1 MAKQKLVG
9 LFLCLLIALSV
20 ATPAAGQKT
29 PGPKAGGTHDD
40 LIAMFK
46 ELREIEKPVMKDG
59 VPDYTPA
66 GMKEQKRKLEAFKKR
81 LAAMDTSSWTVPQ
94 RSDYLLVRAEA
105 NGLEFNHRVIRPWS
119 RDPGFY
125 AVFGQFQPVVCGALE
140 VPKLPVPADKVAVF
154 RAQLLAVPKLLAQGR
169 KNLTEPTEDLALLA
183 IDFKN
188 HEIERLKR
196 LKEELAAQNPDLV
209 PDADKALAAV
219 EDYKAW
225 LEKDMKKM
233 APHAGIGIE
242 NYNWYVKNVWLL
254 PYTWQDLL
262 AISQRELE
270 RAVSHMK
277 LEEHRNRALPPLK
290 VITDEKEF
298 VTLYNESQKFLW
310 NFVRNEDVMNVPEW
324 MKPRLIDHWQ
334 NPSAPYKPSKV
345 LDYFENTQVRDPLPL
360 QPHDFVGH
368 GPDMYRMENDPRPIR
383 GGNYPP
389 YHIEGVRMEA
399 LAVAS
404 EEILMHLGLLDKR
417 PRAREILYN
426 LLAFR
431 AARAI
436 ADLKM
441 HSNEFTYMEAFNYV
455 CDATPNNWVPR
466 EVKNSPT
473 LWGDLDLYLRQPCY
487 GVGYLIGSVQVQQLI
502 ADRAMQLGDKFTI
515 KGFFDDYL
523 APGVI
528 PISLIRWE
536 MTGLDDQIKKLW

>member
-9 LFLCLLIALSV
+9 LFLCLLIALPV
-20 ATPAAGQKT
+20 IAPAARQKST
-29 PGPKAGGTHDD
+29 TSKPGGATDD
-40 LIAMFK
+40 LLVLFK
-46 ELREIEKPVMKDG
+46 ELRQLEKPVMKDA

-66 GMKEQKRKLEAFKKR
+66 AMKEQRRKLEGLKRR
-81 LAAMDTSSWTVPQ
+81 LAAIDTGSWTVPQ
-94 RSDYLLVRAEA
+94 KSDYLLVRAEA

-125 AVFGQFQPVVCGALE
+125 AVFGQFQPVVYGAIE
-140 VPKLPVPADKVAVF
+140 VPEIPIPADKIADF
-154 RAQLLAVPKLLAQGR
+154 RTRLRAVPKLLEQGR
-169 KNLTEPTEDLALLA
+169 KNLIESAADLALLA
-183 IDFKN
+183 MNFKEN
-188 HEIERLKR
+188 EIAGLEDLKKR
-196 LKEELAAQNPDLV
+196 LADPHPDLV
-209 PDADKALAAV
+209 PDVDKAIEAV
-219 EDYKAW
+219 KAYTAW
-225 LEKDMKKM
+225 LKTDMRKM
-233 APHAGIGIE
+233 APRAGIGIE

-310 NFVRNEDVMNVPEW
+310 NFVRDEDVMNVPEW

-368 GPDMYRMENDPRPIR
+368 GPDMFRMEKDPRPIR
-383 GGNYPP
+383 GGDYPP
-389 YHIEGVRMEA
+389 FHIEGVRMEA
-399 LAVAS
+399 LAVSS
-404 EEILMHLGLLDKR
+404 EEILMHLGILDKR

-441 HSNEFTYMEAFNYV
+441 HSNEFTYMDAFNYV
-455 CDATPNNWVPR
+455 VKATPNGWVPADP
-466 EVKNSPT
+466 KDSPT

-528 PISLIRWE
+528 PVSLIRWE